1 MKRKNL
7 FLSLIGSILV
17 AVAIVTVTVVSVIKP
32 KTNNKDGVPGADNI
46 NINNGVSDDVDIAT
60 KYDLENKFNRNGS
73 EEYPY
78 IIYSADNF
86 KTLISTL
93 GGEKRIVTVPV
104 TEEVTG
110 EDGETKT
117 VNLLDEYGHLVFVKV
132 LDENGEET
140 YDVNHF
146 ELVNDIDFSGVAF
159 TTLFNNGK
167 AFIGSIDGNGFA
179 IKNISINVNE
189 KNFETEFS
197 FVKDGN
203 RYSRIALFGE
213 TKGAVLKDM
222 TIDNLKVSV
231 PSIVYSYI
239 SAAKYEIENPYAE
252 MVVAGISAYAT
263 DTTLSNVTLNAE
275 VDGSS
280 YFIDDVDKDGN
291 YLAENAMG
299 GVTAVAKNLTIENS
313 TMNIKLSANAGGEY
327 LVGGIAAYGTI
338 AKVSKSSIDVE
349 MITSYSRRLTMAGM
363 FAYGN
368 TLNIQDTIV
377 RFTLK
382 EIANAETRNAYVA
395 SLTKDGTAK
404 ASDMS
409 TAAGLVAVLRANN
422 DTQKTTIS
430 NVKVTSNIDFDCIY
444 AGAILDVYST
454 DAFNKSLV
462 TLSDIVVDANA
473 NVLAL
478 HGIAR
483 QLVATTVTYSEDARI
498 EGYYNVKLAGD
509 VKLSKYEVKINST
522 TTDERDVMTILV
534 ATKEVDDNTGV
545 NYVAFSWSDLYV
557 EISSNLNSKL
567 VLGDAIAALVKSF
580 GSFKVV

>member
-7 FLSLIGSILV
+7 FLSLISSILV
-17 AVAIVTVTVVSVIKP
+17 AVAIVTLTVFSVIKP
-32 KTNNKDGVPGADNI
+32 KTNNKDGVPGAENI
-46 NINNGVSDDVDIAT
+46 NINNGVSDKDDLAT

-86 KTLISTL
+86 KTWISQL
-93 GGEKRIVTVPV
+93 GGEKRLVTVPV
-104 TEEVTG
+104 TEEIID
-110 EDGETKT
+110 ENGETKT
-117 VNLLDEYGHLVFVKV
+117 VNKLDEYGHLVFVKV
-132 LDENGEET
+132 LDENEKDT

-146 ELVNDIDFSGVAF
+146 ELVNDIDFNGVEYK
-159 TTLFNNGK
+159 TLFNNGK
-167 AFIGSIDGNGFA
+167 AFIGKIDGNGYA
-179 IKNISINVNE
+179 LKNITINVNE
-189 KNFETEFS
+189 KNFETDFS

-213 TKGAVLKDM
+213 TKGAVIKDI

-252 MVVAGISAYAT
+252 MVVAGVSAYAT
-263 DTTLSNVTLNAE
+263 NTTLSNVTLNAD

-280 YFIDDVDKDGN
+280 YFINDVDKDGN

-299 GVTAVAKNLTIENS
+299 GVVAVAENLIIEKSKINV
-313 TMNIKLSANAGGEY
+313 KVSANAGGEY
-327 LVGGIAAYGTI
+327 LVGGIAAYGTT
-338 AKVSKSSIDVE
+338 AKVANSTINVE
-349 MITSYSRRLTMAGM
+349 MSTSYSRRLTMAGM
-363 FAYGN
+363 FAYGRS
-368 TLNIQDTIV
+368 LDVKDTKV
-377 RFTLK
+377 NFTLK
-382 EIANAETRNAYVA
+382 EIAGTDARNAYVA
-395 SLTKDGTAK
+395 SLTKDGKAK
-404 ASDMS
+404 ASEMP

-422 DTQKTTIS
+422 DAQKTKIS

-444 AGAILDVYST
+444 AGAVLDVYST
-454 DAFNKSLV
+454 DAFNKALV
-462 TLSDIVVDANA
+462 TLSDIVVDASA

-498 EGYYNVKLAGD
+498 EGYCNVKLAGD
-509 VKLSKYEVKINST
+509 VKLSVYEVQINST
-522 TTDERDVMTILV
+522 TTDNRDVMTILV
-534 ATKEVDDNTGV
+534 ATKEVDDKTGV
-545 NYVAFSWSDLYV
+545 NYIAFSWSDLYV

-567 VLGDAIAALVKSF
+567 VLGDAIAALIKSF